1 MKQSIGFNQFTTA
14 FEAHGHSEQFS
25 YEAQRALFDYLEQY
39 EADTGEE
46 LELDVIALCCDY
58 SEESPADIIR
68 SYSINI
74 TDEADSDLV
83 YDIVLHHLQEN
94 AGMAIGLDNGMIL
107 YQPY

>member
-1 MKQSIGFNQFTTA
+1 MKQSIGFIEFCNA
-14 FEAHGHSEQFS
+14 FDAYGRSEQFS
-25 YEAQRALFDYLEQY
+25 YEAQRALFDYLEDY
-39 EADTGEE
+39 EESTGEE

-68 SYSINI
+68 SYSIDI
-74 TDEADSDLV
+74 DDEADSDLV

-94 AGMAIGLDNGMIL
+94 AGMAIALDNGMIL